1 MIRNMHGI
9 DEDTTDIEAEIVAAL
24 KAGQVEITYEKK
36 NEDCTTRV
44 CTLNPE
50 LIEAATGETEKFV
63 DSTRKTNPDV
73 CTYYQLGESE
83 GWRSFRWE
91 NFISYKI
98 L

>member
-9 DEDTTDIEAEIVAAL
+9 EVDTTNKEAEIVAAL
-24 KAGQVEITYEKK
+24 KAGRVEITYEKK

-50 LIEAATGETEKFV
+50 LIEAATGETEK
-63 DSTRKTNPDV
+63 SAESNHKPNPDV
-73 CTYYQLGESE
+73 CTYYQLGDSE

-91 NFISYKI
+91 NFISYKT